1 MPTTSA
7 TSTTSTDLRMPEVG
21 VVSPRLALRRVPA
34 GGASEA
40 DLAAWS
46 DLAAR
51 AIEPNPFFEP
61 GLLAAAAAFYGGVD
75 LGLIESEDGRLLG
88 ALPLRRA
95 HRWRRIPAACL
106 SVWRHPESYLGT
118 PLLAPE
124 APVEAL
130 GALVDHSRTSARA
143 GLIAF
148 EWLGTGGPVEAAL
161 REACAV
167 RGLEPIEYETF
178 ERASLVKRLEPD
190 YLKEKLSKG
199 RARELRRLRRQL
211 GEQLD
216 APLEV
221 TDRTGDPQ
229 AVEDFL
235 TAEAGGWK
243 GAQGDAFLG
252 SPAYADFFRDVCAR
266 FAADGRLQ
274 LLVLSGGGV
283 DVAWKVNLVAGD
295 AIFCFKIAY
304 AEQWARFS
312 PGVQLELDFVEIFHG
327 TNSTWSDS
335 CAAPDNEMINRLW
348 PDRRSLATLLV
359 PTGGVRGAASRQ
371 SARTAMAVRRRIRRT
386 DDQAA

>member
-1 MPTTSA
+1 M
-7 TSTTSTDLRMPEVG
+7 TSTDLQMPEVG
-21 VVSPRLALRRVPA
+21 VAPERLAVRRVPA

-46 DLAAR
+46 ELAAR

-61 GLLAAAAAFYGGVD
+61 ELLAPAAAFYGGID
-75 LGLIESEDGRLLG
+75 LGLIESDDGRLLG

-106 SVWRHPESYLGT
+106 SVWRHPDSYLGT

-130 GALVDHSRTSARA
+130 GALIDHARSTARA

-161 REACAV
+161 REAASD
-167 RGLEPIEYETF
+167 RGLNPIEYETF

-190 YLKEKLSKG
+190 YLKQKLSKG

-211 GEQLD
+211 VEQLG

-243 GAQGDAFLG
+243 GTQGTAFLG
-252 SPAYADFFRDVCAR
+252 SPTYADFFRDVCSR
-266 FAADGRLQ
+266 FAANGRLQ

-283 DVAWKVNLVAGD
+283 DVAWKVNFVAGD

-327 TNSTWSDS
+327 TSSTWSDS

-371 SARTAMAVRRRIRRT
+371 SARTAMAVRRHIRRT

>member
-7 TSTTSTDLRMPEVG
+7 TSMTSTDLQMPEVG
-21 VVSPRLALRRVPA
+21 ALTGRLAVRRVPA

-40 DLAAWS
+40 DLAAWT

-61 GLLAAAAAFYGGVD
+61 ELMAPAAAVYGGVD
-75 LGLIESEDGRLLG
+75 LGLIENEDGRLLG

-106 SVWRHPESYLGT
+106 SVWRHPDSYLGT

-130 GALVDHSRTSARA
+130 GALIDHARTSARA

-161 REACAV
+161 REAASD
-167 RGLEPIEYETF
+167 RGLDPIEYETF

-190 YLKEKLSKG
+190 YLKQTLSKG

-211 GEQLD
+211 VEQLGT
-216 APLEV
+216 PLEV
-221 TDRTGDPQ
+221 IDRTGDPQ

-235 TAEAGGWK
+235 AAEAGGWK
-243 GAQGDAFLG
+243 GAQGTAFLG
-252 SPAYADFFRDVCAR
+252 SPSYADFFRNVCSR

-283 DVAWKVNLVAGD
+283 DVAWKVNFIAGD

>member
-1 MPTTSA
+1 
-7 TSTTSTDLRMPEVG
+7 MPEVSLG
-21 VVSPRLALRRVPA
+21 TSQRLAVRRVPA
-34 GGASEA
+34 GGASEQ

-46 DLAAR
+46 ALATR

-61 GLLAAAAAFYGGVD
+61 ELLVPAAALYGGID
-75 LGLIESEDGRLLG
+75 LGLIENGDGELVG

-106 SVWRHPESYLGT
+106 SVWRHADSYLGT

-124 APVEAL
+124 APAEAL
-130 GALVDHSRTSARA
+130 GALLDHARSSARA

-148 EWLGTGGPVEAAL
+148 EWLGTGGPVEEAL
-161 REACAV
+161 RAAV
-167 RGLEPIEYETF
+167 AERGVEPIEYESF
-178 ERASLVKRLEPD
+178 ERASLVHREQND
-190 YLKEKLSKG
+190 YLTQKLSKG

-211 GEQLD
+211 VEQLG

-221 TDRTGDPQ
+221 ADRTGDPQ
-229 AVEDFL
+229 AIEDFL

-243 GAQGDAFLG
+243 GTEGSAFLA
-252 SPAYADFFRDVCAR
+252 SPTYADFFRDVCAR

-283 DVAWKVNLVAGD
+283 DVAWKVNFIAGD
-295 AIFCFKIAY
+295 AVFCFKIAY

-327 TNSTWSDS
+327 TSSRWSDS

-348 PDRRSLATLLV
+348 PDRRSIATLLV

-386 DDQAA
+386 HDQAA

>member
-1 MPTTSA
+1 M
-7 TSTTSTDLRMPEVG
+7 TSTDLQMPAVD
-21 VVSPRLALRRVPA
+21 VVSQRLSVRRVPA
-34 GGASEA
+34 GGASDA

-61 GLLAAAAAFYGGVD
+61 DLLAPAAALYGGVD

-88 ALPLRRA
+88 ALPLRRV
-95 HRWRRIPAACL
+95 HRWRRIPATCL
-106 SVWRHPESYLGT
+106 SVWRHPDSYLGT

-130 GALVDHSRTSARA
+130 GALLDHSRTHARA

-161 REACAV
+161 REAASD
-167 RGLEPIEYETF
+167 RGLDPIEYECF
-178 ERASLVKRLEPD
+178 DRASLVKRLEPD

-211 GEQLD
+211 VEELGE
-216 APLEV
+216 PLEV
-221 TDRTGDPQ
+221 SDRTGDPE
-229 AVEDFL
+229 AVEGFL
-235 TAEAGGWK
+235 AAEAGGWK
-243 GAQGDAFLG
+243 GTHGTAFLG

-266 FAADGRLQ
+266 FADAGRLQ

-283 DVAWKVNLVAGD
+283 DIAWKVNFVAAD

-371 SARTAMAVRRRIRRT
+371 SARTAMAVRRRMRRT